1 MYSESFPK
9 PARFGNDSECV
20 IMIQLVW
27 KRIIKDC
34 KKSKQTFQIM
44 LHGPSI
50 PTPGSEATALD
61 ATARNML
68 GYQTT
73 KVYPNL
79 TNISVSSTNICY
91 GHGNW

>member
-27 KRIIKDC
+27 KRIIKGLQ
-34 KKSKQTFQIM
+34 KIQTNIPNYASWSK
-44 LHGPSI
+44 H
-50 PTPGSEATALD
+50 TPGSEATALD

-91 GHGNW
+91 RHGNW